1 MTDADSVWL
10 PVQDAGAVGAVRRA
24 ATRLGQALGL
34 AEARLADLAIVASE
48 LGSNLY
54 KHADD
59 GLVLV
64 RAVRRAGRAGVEI
77 VTLDKGPGMA
87 DIGRSIEDGHSTS
100 GTLGIG
106 LGAVARQASEF
117 DAYSHPGTGTVIAA
131 AVWEPSRPSPEPGF
145 EAIGV
150 GRPMS
155 GEEVS
160 GDGYASRTTERGTVQ
175 LMVCD
180 GLGHGPLAAFAAQAA
195 EAAFRSAAQAAPKEV
210 LEHLHRSLT
219 HTRGAVATVVEL
231 DPGSERA
238 RFAGLGNISGSI
250 VDNGQRRMMV
260 MQPGIAGHQ
269 RPRLRELELPCP
281 PTAVVVLHS
290 DGINGQWSLDRY
302 PGLIARTPLV
312 VAATLFR
319 DASVRRDD
327 ATIMVAKVRE

>member
-1 MTDADSVWL
+1 MTDADSTWL
-10 PVQDAGAVGAVRRA
+10 AVQDAGAVGAVRRT

-34 AEARLADLAIVASE
+34 GEARLSDLAIVASE
-48 LGSNLY
+48 LASNLY
-54 KHADD
+54 KHAND
-59 GLVLV
+59 GVALV
-64 RAVRRAGRAGVEI
+64 RAARRGGRAGVEI
-77 VTLDKGPGMA
+77 VTTDKGPGMV
-87 DIGRSIEDGHSTS
+87 DIRRSIEDGHSTS

-117 DAYSHPGTGTVIAA
+117 DAYSLPGAGTVIAA
-131 AVWEPSRPSPEPGF
+131 SVWEAPVPSPEPGF
-145 EAIGV
+145 ETCGL

-155 GEEVS
+155 GEELS
-160 GDGYASRTTERGTVQ
+160 GDGYASRLTERGTVQ

-180 GLGHGPLAAFAAQAA
+180 GLGHGPLAAIAAQAA
-195 EAAFRSAAQAAPKEV
+195 EAAFRSAAQAPPKDV
-210 LEHLHRSLT
+210 LEHLHRSLA

-231 DPGSERA
+231 DTGAARA

-260 MQPGIAGHQ
+260 SQPGIAGHH
-269 RPRLRELELPCP
+269 RPTLRELELPCP

-290 DGINGQWSLDRY
+290 DGLSGQWSLDKY
-302 PGLIARTPLV
+302 PGLLSRTALV

-327 ATIMVAKVRE
+327 ATIMVAKARE